1 MIFKNSTILIFL
13 CLTTT
18 SSSFFL
24 GINTG
29 CSTSTATINSNN
41 MNNSRRNTRITHDDT
56 TIAASS
62 TSSSSSSSSSLR
74 MSSTSATTKDLIS
87 PDDIYDNKGYEDD
100 IAKMFDD
107 NVFKTYGWVFI
118 FKICFTIM
126 DLYIYIYNLHHC
138 LVPIRIRV
146 SFFVYTSKNI
156 KNLNTLHL
164 NL

>member
-1 MIFKNSTILIFL
+1 
-13 CLTTT
+13 
-18 SSSFFL
+18 
-24 GINTG
+24 
-29 CSTSTATINSNN
+29 

-107 NVFKTYGWVFI
+107 NVFKTYG
-118 FKICFTIM
+118 
-126 DLYIYIYNLHHC
+126 
-138 LVPIRIRV
+138 
-146 SFFVYTSKNI
+146 
-156 KNLNTLHL
+156 
-164 NL
+164 